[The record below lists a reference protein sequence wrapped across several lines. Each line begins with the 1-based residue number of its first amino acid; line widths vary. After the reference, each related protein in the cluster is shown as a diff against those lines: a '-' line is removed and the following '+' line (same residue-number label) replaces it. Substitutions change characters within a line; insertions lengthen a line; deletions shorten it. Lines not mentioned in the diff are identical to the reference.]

1 MIRKILRIL
10 RRVLIGLGV
19 LLISAIAVGAV
30 WQAWAVQRD
39 AGRFP
44 PPGEMVDI
52 GTHRLHL
59 DCRGSGSPTVLLEA
73 GGQLWS
79 SGWRYIHDD
88 LAERYTVCAYDRSG
102 LGWSEQGPGP
112 YDAEQAVE
120 ELHALLDAAGLSRP
134 FVYVGHSLGGMLARV
149 YHRRYPDDIAAAVY
163 IDSGEPEILIDDFEA
178 SRDDPVRS
186 CSFNCRLQI
195 GAAWLGVT
203 RLVLSQVD
211 MLDDPELSPEAV
223 AEFRAR
229 ASLPSFIDSALKI
242 AHYIPRASFQT
253 LDAGPI
259 EDRPLLVLYSGEYG
273 SLVSAGEDPAE
284 MARWK
289 ASYVDAWAAGVA
301 ASPAGVGP
309 IEVPG
314 ANHLSVVTY
323 RSHSARVSDEISS
336 FVGNH
341 LNGTKT
347 RAASAPALR

>member
-1 MIRKILRIL
+1 MIKKVLTIL
-10 RRVLIGLGV
+10 RRATIGLGV
-19 LLISAIAVGAV
+19 LLVSAMALGAL
-30 WQAWAVQRD
+30 WQAWSVQRD
-39 AGRFP
+39 ADRFP
-44 PPGEMVDI
+44 PPGRMVDI
-52 GTHRLHL
+52 GSHRLHL
-59 DCRGSGSPTVLLEA
+59 DCRGTGSPTVLLEA

-79 SGWRYIHDD
+79 SGWRYIHED

-120 ELHALLDAAGLSRP
+120 ELNALLGAADVARP

-163 IDSGEPEILIDDFEA
+163 IDSGEPEILIDDFDA
-178 SRDDPVRS
+178 HRDDPVRS
-186 CSFNCRLQI
+186 CSFNCRMQI

-211 MLDDPELSPEAV
+211 MLNDPELSPEAV

-229 ASLPSFIDSALKI
+229 ASLPSFIDSALTI

-259 EDRPLLVLYSGEYG
+259 GDRPLLVLYSGDYG

-289 ASYVDAWAAGVA
+289 ASYIDAWATGVA

-309 IEVPG
+309 IEVPN

-336 FVGNH
+336 FIESH
-341 LNGTKT
+341 LEGRQTHT
-347 RAASAPALR
+347 ASVRAAR